1 MQTNDEIWN
10 AVLSAYSEYVFP
22 TDDVKMNDFFI
33 LFNYFCEL
41 ESGGHESLFNWFS
54 EHIEEMGIQTYLNR
68 LTKMLEKVEAH
79 EYAEIEK
86 NYTEE
91 LWRLFLSVEN
101 SGTEEPHYE
110 SLEAEFYMTIE
121 KADSEYRSLGDKL
134 SERLSSYAT
143 VIYTEIIEIVE

>member
-86 NYTEE
+86 NYMEE